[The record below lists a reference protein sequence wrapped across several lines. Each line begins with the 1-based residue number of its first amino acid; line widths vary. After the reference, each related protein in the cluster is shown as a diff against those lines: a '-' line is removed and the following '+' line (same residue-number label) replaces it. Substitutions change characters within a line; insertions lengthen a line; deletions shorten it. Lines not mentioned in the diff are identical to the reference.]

1 MRLQFGSPLAA
12 SLFLAHYRSFRLL
25 CQLST
30 AMCCVYCH
38 SCCCSASLTSSLSLF
53 SLLLPIA
60 ILHYAA
66 IFHIR
71 LSCDCGSIGW
81 AFPLL
86 FQLLLTLFI
95 YLLFLPSPP
104 CLLLPS
110 PRFSTHISLGFSSF
124 FVAFAA
130 FVCAIECNKW
140 HTRTQ
145 TQAHIRMEAGRK
157 APEILCKLKNVFL
170 ICLYIYYQNSCLFY
184 FCANLHILF
193 IFHFIWSWD
202 IRDVIANTM

>member
-124 FVAFAA
+124 FVAFALCVQSSVISDIHA
-130 FVCAIECNKW
+130 RKHR
-140 HTRTQ
+140 HTYAWRL
-145 TQAHIRMEAGRK
+145 AGRHRRYSVNWK
-157 APEILCKLKNVFL
+157 MCF
-170 ICLYIYYQNSCLFY
+170 
-184 FCANLHILF
+184 
-193 IFHFIWSWD
+193 
-202 IRDVIANTM
+202 

>member
-12 SLFLAHYRSFRLL
+12 SLSLSPSPFSSMHSLSRSLSLVPLALSTVNSYVLCLLPQLLLL
-25 CQLST
+25 CLS
-30 AMCCVYCH
+30 
-38 SCCCSASLTSSLSLF
+38 SSLSSSLSLF

-71 LSCDCGSIGW
+71 LSCDCGSSGW

-104 CLLLPS
+104 CLLPS

-124 FVAFAA
+124 FVAFALCVQSSVISDIHA
-130 FVCAIECNKW
+130 RKHR
-140 HTRTQ
+140 HTYAWRL
-145 TQAHIRMEAGRK
+145 AGRHRRYSVNWK
-157 APEILCKLKNVFL
+157 MCF
-170 ICLYIYYQNSCLFY
+170 
-184 FCANLHILF
+184 
-193 IFHFIWSWD
+193 
-202 IRDVIANTM
+202 